1 MCRTKNKKRNE
12 KVVLI
17 ISCIFPLLQ
26 MFNLLLCCL
35 PKFSDCC
42 LGYSGFFECI
52 WFMRIRFCKTNQN
65 TREIKEYCRKLKK
78 IETALLLFFIVST
91 ESYQCR
97 TVLPNSA
104 FLFITSRFLL
114 LFCDNAKVKDR

>member
-1 MCRTKNKKRNE
+1 MN
-12 KVVLI
+12 
-17 ISCIFPLLQ
+17 
-26 MFNLLLCCL
+26 
-35 PKFSDCC
+35 
-42 LGYSGFFECI
+42 
-52 WFMRIRFCKTNQN
+52 RFCKTNQN

-104 FLFITSRFLL
+104 FLFITSRILL

>member
-1 MCRTKNKKRNE
+1 MN
-12 KVVLI
+12 
-17 ISCIFPLLQ
+17 
-26 MFNLLLCCL
+26 
-35 PKFSDCC
+35 
-42 LGYSGFFECI
+42 
-52 WFMRIRFCKTNQN
+52 RFCKTNQN

-104 FLFITSRFLL
+104 FLFITSRIPL

>member
-1 MCRTKNKKRNE
+1 MN
-12 KVVLI
+12 
-17 ISCIFPLLQ
+17 
-26 MFNLLLCCL
+26 
-35 PKFSDCC
+35 
-42 LGYSGFFECI
+42 
-52 WFMRIRFCKTNQN
+52 RFCKTNQN

-78 IETALLLFFIVST
+78 IETAFLGGPEMSFIYCLLLFFIVST

-104 FLFITSRFLL
+104 FLFITSRIPL